1 MHLSI
6 LDPSFKYVPA
16 AKTNIAKTFKRVKR
30 ELASNCIRNVD
41 NASQM
46 HIPSEMLIVSDM
58 DEDELVECQ
67 HLLRADMFF
76 NYPY

>member
-1 MHLSI
+1 MQPRI
-6 LDPSFKYVPA
+6 FDRSFKYTPS
-16 AKTNIAKTFKRVKR
+16 AKTDIAKTFKRIKR
-30 ELASNCIRNVD
+30 ELASNCISTLD
-41 NASQM
+41 NTSQM
-46 HIPSEMLIVSDM
+46 HIPSEFLGISSM